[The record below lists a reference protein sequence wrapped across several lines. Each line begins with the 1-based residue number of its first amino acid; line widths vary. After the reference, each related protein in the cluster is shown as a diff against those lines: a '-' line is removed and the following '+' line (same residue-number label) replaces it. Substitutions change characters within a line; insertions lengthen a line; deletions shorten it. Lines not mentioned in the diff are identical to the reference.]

1 MMQSALVLF
10 VVTLFFPFLIQIYAQ
25 DYPAAIKKTQPWPI
39 ACGWPRILYIQS
51 FSTCGTAENESR
63 YKSSRL
69 NPSIG

>member
-10 VVTLFFPFLIQIYAQ
+10 AVTLSFPFLIQTYAQ
-25 DYPAAIKKTQPWPI
+25 DYPAAIKKTRSWPI
-39 ACGWPRILYIQS
+39 AGGWACILCIQS